1 MRNIFIKN
9 LDFGTGRYIKDDKVC
24 EVDESFTDED
34 FVTWED
40 GVQIVENDITKME
53 KYIQSITKW
62 AK

>member
-1 MRNIFIKN
+1 MRKIFIKN
-9 LDFGTGRYIKDDKVC
+9 LDFGAGRYIKDDKVC
-24 EVDESFTDED
+24 EVVESFTDED

-53 KYIQSITKW
+53 KYIQSRTKW